1 MSTENATELDEAELF
16 NNLTSDEPVET
27 QQEPTKG
34 DEQVTEEPGQTR
46 DDAGRFAVKEAE
58 RPIEQQ
64 QSEKAEKSD
73 IPAWVLREEK
83 EAKRL
88 AIEERDNERA
98 ARAQLERE
106 LQSLR
111 KPVEQEKAADRPDPL
126 LDPEGY
132 ERHLETK
139 FEQRLINERRESSLE
154 LARRTY
160 KTDFDEAYKA
170 AQQTISSGD
179 RTLMVRMNQ
188 SRDPGETLME
198 WHKELKVR
206 QEVGTDPNAWLEK
219 QLEAR
224 MKDPAFVAKVLEQ
237 SRGTAQTTNSSGR
250 PIVKLPPSLNGAS
263 RANAQ
268 LRAVNDDLPDEE
280 LFQQITG

>member
-1 MSTENATELDEAELF
+1 MPNENATELDEAELF
-16 NNLTSDEPVET
+16 NDVTADEPVEV
-27 QQEPTKG
+27 QQAEA
-34 DEQVTEEPGQTR
+34 EQVTEETGQTR
-46 DDAGRFAVKEAE
+46 DEAGRFAKPEAE
-58 RPIEQQ
+58 APTTEQVEQQ
-64 QSEKAEKSD
+64 D
-73 IPAWVLREEK
+73 HGNIPSWRLREET
-83 EAKRL
+83 EARRL
-88 AIEERDNERA
+88 ATQERDNERA

-106 LQSLR
+106 LQTLR
-111 KPVEQEKAADRPDPL
+111 KPAQPEKAAERPDPL

-154 LARRTY
+154 LARRTH
-160 KTDFDEAYKA
+160 KADFDEAYKS
-170 AQQTISSGD
+170 AQQTIASGD

-198 WHKELKVR
+198 WHKEQKVR
-206 QEVGTDPNAWLEK
+206 QEVGSDPNAWLEK
-219 QLEAR
+219 KLEER
-224 MKDPAFVAKVLEQ
+224 LKDPAFVAKVLEQ
-237 SRGTAQTTNSSGR
+237 SRGTAQTTTPSGR
-250 PIVKLPPSLNGAS
+250 PLVKLPPSLNGAS

>member
-1 MSTENATELDEAELF
+1 MSTENATELDETELF
-16 NNLTSDEPVET
+16 NNLTSDEPAET
-27 QQEPTKG
+27 QQASVET
-34 DEQVTEEPGQTR
+34 EQVTEETGQSR
-46 DDAGRFAVKEAE
+46 DEAGRFAAKEAQKATE
-58 RPIEQQ
+58 EQAEQQ
-64 QSEKAEKSD
+64 D
-73 IPAWVLREEK
+73 HGNIPSWRLREET
-83 EAKRL
+83 EARRL
-88 AIEERDNERA
+88 ATQERDNERA